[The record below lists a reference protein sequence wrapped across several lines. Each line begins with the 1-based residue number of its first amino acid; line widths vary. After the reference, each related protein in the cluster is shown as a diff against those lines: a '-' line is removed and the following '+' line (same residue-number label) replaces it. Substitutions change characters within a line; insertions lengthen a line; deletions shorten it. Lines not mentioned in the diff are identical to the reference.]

1 MQHRL
6 QCSTSRASS
15 VAPIHNGNMD
25 DGLDRG
31 GSKDLRRL
39 RPALEFLR
47 PYRAQ
52 VIYASI
58 ALVVTAGAT
67 LSLGQGIR
75 LIIDSGFSSS
85 DADVLVD
92 SLSLFVGFVVLL
104 TVGTFVRFYFVS
116 WIGERISADIR
127 QAVYSHL
134 IHIHPGFFETN
145 APSEI
150 QSRITTDTTLLQTV
164 IGSSV
169 SIALRNVLMFFGG
182 VTLLFITDAKLSL
195 IVLASVPFVV
205 APIILFGRRVRRLSR
220 TSQDRLADV
229 GSYAGESLRH
239 IKVVQSFNH
248 QAADEAAFDARVNQ
262 AFVVSIQ
269 RIRERSVLVA
279 IVMLLVFGAVAIM
292 LWVGG
297 QDVLAGQ
304 TTGGELA
311 AFIFY
316 AFIVAG
322 SVGAI
327 SEVFSDLQRAA
338 GATERLVELLE
349 SPSEIVEQE
358 GAAGFESAKLDLC
371 FADVHFTYPT
381 RPTEKVINGVSFK
394 AAPGEMV
401 ALVGPSGAGKS
412 TLFDL
417 VQRFYDPNDGAIL
430 MAGQDIRE
438 LSLEAVRGAV
448 GYVPQDP
455 VLFSGTLR
463 ENLVYADAEA
473 SDEEIQEALELAHA
487 DGFVA
492 ELSQGLETTV
502 GEDGVGLSG
511 GQRQRLAIARA
522 LLSKPA
528 VLLLDEATS
537 ALDAE
542 SEHHIRLS
550 IDGLKGRMTILVI
563 AHRLSTVRQADR
575 ILVLENGQ
583 IIDSGTHDQLMGSSD
598 LYARFAQIQFAA

>member
-1 MQHRL
+1 
-6 QCSTSRASS
+6 
-15 VAPIHNGNMD
+15 MD

-39 RPALEFLR
+39 TPALRFLL
-47 PYRAQ
+47 PYKKA
-52 VIYASI
+52 VAFASI
-58 ALVVTAGAT
+58 ALVITAAAT

-75 LIIDSGFSSS
+75 LVIDDGFASGQ
-85 DADVLVD
+85 ADVLVE
-92 SLSLFVGFVVLL
+92 SLTLFAGFVVLL

-116 WIGERISADIR
+116 WVGERVSADIR
-127 QAVYSHL
+127 QAVFSHL

-169 SIALRNVLMFFGG
+169 SIALRNILMFFGG
-182 VTLLFITDAKLSL
+182 VVLLFITNAKLSL

-239 IKVVQSFNH
+239 IKIVQAFNH
-248 QAADEAAFDARVNQ
+248 QQADEHAFDVRVDQ
-262 AFVVSIQ
+262 AFAVSVQ
-269 RIRERSVLVA
+269 RIRQRALLTAV
-279 IVMLLVFGAVAIM
+279 VMLLVFGAVATM

-297 QDVLAGQ
+297 QDVLSGNISA
-304 TTGGELA
+304 GELA

-327 SEVFSDLQRAA
+327 SEVLGDLQRAA

-349 SPSEIVEQE
+349 SPSELPEAAAAQTLRDTDVPLAFREVRFAYPIRAEVE
-358 GAAGFESAKLDLC
+358 
-371 FADVHFTYPT
+371 VV
-381 RPTEKVINGVSFK
+381 RGVNFDIQ
-394 AAPGEMV
+394 PGEMV

-417 VQRFYDPNDGAIL
+417 AQRFYDPTAGVIT
-430 MAGQDIRE
+430 MAGRDLRD
-438 LSLEAVRGAV
+438 LSLASVRGAV
-448 GYVPQDP
+448 GFVPQDP

-463 ENLVYADAEA
+463 DNLLYAQAEA
-473 SDEEIQEALELAHA
+473 SDETVYDALRLAHA
-487 DGFVA
+487 ANFVEQLPA
-492 ELSQGLETTV
+492 GLDTRV

-522 LLSKPA
+522 LISKPA
-528 VLLLDEATS
+528 ILLLDEATS

-542 SEHHIRLS
+542 SENHIRLS
-550 IDGLKGRMTILVI
+550 IEGLKGRMTIMVI

-575 ILVLENGQ
+575 ILVLDGGRLV
-583 IIDSGTHDQLMGSSD
+583 DSGTHDELLTSSD
-598 LYARFAQIQFAA
+598 LYARFAEMQFAA